1 MNTTGLD
8 QRQVAGGREPDS
20 MFLGDVE
27 SNPQPSLYFDL
38 IAAANSSGTEYWRIW
53 NLLAFR
59 PQIAEHLCRLSH
71 EIMFKEA
78 PISTALRE
86 LIAAYTSSLNGCE
99 FCMNSHAA
107 VAAHLYNDE
116 ALVWRAIHDL
126 EGSVLP
132 EKDKDILRFAGKITL
147 ESGTIDVQDIAVL
160 HAAGWDDTSI
170 FYAIAASALF
180 NFYNRFVSAN
190 GVKPV
195 SDQAF
200 RRLAARM
207 AEKGYV
213 RE

>member
-1 MNTTGLD
+1 MNTVGL
-8 QRQVAGGREPDS
+8 QAPITQGRKPAA
-20 MFLGDVE
+20 MFLKDVE
-27 SNPQPSLYFDL
+27 NNPQPSPYYDL
-38 IAAANSSGTEYWRIW
+38 IAAANSSRTEYWRIW

-59 PQIAEHLCRLSH
+59 PRIAEHLCRLSH
-71 EIMFKEA
+71 EIMFEEA
-78 PISTALRE
+78 PITAALRE

-99 FCMNSHAA
+99 FCMKAHAA

-116 ALVWRAIHDL
+116 ALVWSAIHNLD
-126 EGSVLP
+126 GSSLP
-132 EKDKDILRFAGKITL
+132 ERDKRILRFAGKITL
-147 ESGTIDVQDIAVL
+147 QSGTIDEQDIAAL

-170 FYAIAASALF
+170 FYAIAACALF

-200 RRLAARM
+200 RRLGARM

>member
-1 MNTTGLD
+1 MSTVGLD
-8 QRQVAGGREPDS
+8 QTQVAGRREPDS
-20 MFLGDVE
+20 MFLRDVE
-27 SNPQPSLYFDL
+27 NNPQPSPYFDL
-38 IAAANSSGTEYWRIW
+38 IAAANSSGMEYWRIW

-59 PQIAEHLCRLSH
+59 PRIAEHLCRLSH
-71 EIMFKEA
+71 EIMFEEA

-99 FCMNSHAA
+99 FCMKAHAA
-107 VAAHLYNDE
+107 VAVHLYKDE
-116 ALVWRAIHDL
+116 ALVWSAIHDL
-126 EGSVLP
+126 EGSSLP
-132 EKDKDILRFAGKITL
+132 EKDKEILRFAGKITL
-147 ESGTIDVQDIAVL
+147 KSGTIDEQDIAAL

-170 FYAIAASALF
+170 FYAIAACALF

-200 RRLAARM
+200 RRLGARM
-207 AEKGYV
+207 AEKGYI

>member
-1 MNTTGLD
+1 
-8 QRQVAGGREPDS
+8 
-20 MFLGDVE
+20 VE
-27 SNPQPSLYFDL
+27 NNPQPSPYFDL
-38 IAAANSSGTEYWRIW
+38 IAAAKSSGSEYWRIW

-59 PQIAEHLCRLSH
+59 PKAADFLTRLSH
-71 EIMFKEA
+71 EIMHEDA
-78 PISTALRE
+78 PISIALRE
-86 LIAAYTSSLNGCE
+86 LIAAYTSSLNRCE
-99 FCMNSHAA
+99 FCMKAHAA
-107 VAAHLYNDE
+107 VAAHLYKDE
-116 ALVWRAIHDL
+116 ALVWSAIRDP
-126 EGSVLP
+126 EGSTLP
-132 EKDKDILRFAGKITL
+132 EKDKSMLRFVRKVTL
-147 ESGTIDVQDIAVL
+147 DSGSIDEANIAAL

-180 NFYNRFVSAN
+180 NFYNRFISAN